1 MRNYSQAI
9 SIKIFRFSISSHEW
23 QFAGTDTMLLSYTTV
38 SMDTS
43 TKQQGS
49 HDPDWVTKAEAEL
62 PPLLVERLSSLL
74 SEEHYASSLHS
85 FGAPKP
91 VTFRPNTLRET
102 EKQVLDEVVIAG
114 MKSKPVPWC
123 PSCHQLTDGTI
134 RQLQGIPTA
143 QSDGLYIQAASSML
157 AGHALQVEPE
167 MRVLDMC
174 AAPGSKTSQI
184 ATLMKNTGMLVAN
197 DRSRK
202 RLYRLREVLQRQGA
216 TNTEVLCGPGER
228 LGQTHADCFDRV
240 LVDAPCSG
248 EGRIRLDRPVRL
260 SRWNLQEI
268 RTLAKLQEQL
278 LIAALRCVRVGGLVV
293 YSTCTFAPEE
303 NEFVLDK
310 VLRKKNI
317 DAKLVPVPNHLLPPL
332 TMEPVTSWL
341 GKECTKDV
349 SQAVRIIPDATTTGF
364 FISCIK
370 RLS

>member
-1 MRNYSQAI
+1 MHNCSQATL
-9 SIKIFRFSISSHEW
+9 IKISRFSISLREW
-23 QFAGTDTMLLSYTTV
+23 LAIGTDTMLLSYTTV
-38 SMDTS
+38 PMTTNAKRDIAYESE
-43 TKQQGS
+43 
-49 HDPDWVTKAEAEL
+49 WVAKAEAEM
-62 PPLLVERLSSLL
+62 PPLLTGRLASLL
-74 SEEHYASSLHS
+74 SEEHYASALHS

-91 VTFRPNTLRET
+91 VTFRANTLRAT
-102 EKQVLDEVVIAG
+102 EKEVLVEVKTAG
-114 MKSKPVPWC
+114 MTSQPVPWC
-123 PSCHQLTDGTI
+123 PSCHLLSDGTI
-134 RQLQGIPTA
+134 RQLQGIPSA

-167 MRVLDMC
+167 MCVLDMC

-184 ATLMKNTGMLVAN
+184 AALMNNSGMLVAN

-216 TNTEVLCGPGER
+216 TKTEVLCGPGER

-248 EGRIRLDRPVRL
+248 EGRIRLEKPIRIA
-260 SRWNLQEI
+260 RWNMQEI
-268 RTLAKLQEQL
+268 RGLARLQEQL
-278 LIAALRCVRVGGLVV
+278 LIAALRCVRVGGMVV

-310 VLRKKNI
+310 ILRKKNI
-317 DAKLVPVPNHLLPPL
+317 DAKLVPVPTHLLPPL
-332 TMEPVTSWL
+332 TMAPITSWL

-349 SQAVRIIPDATTTGF
+349 SQAVRIIPNATTTGF
-364 FISCIK
+364 FISCIE